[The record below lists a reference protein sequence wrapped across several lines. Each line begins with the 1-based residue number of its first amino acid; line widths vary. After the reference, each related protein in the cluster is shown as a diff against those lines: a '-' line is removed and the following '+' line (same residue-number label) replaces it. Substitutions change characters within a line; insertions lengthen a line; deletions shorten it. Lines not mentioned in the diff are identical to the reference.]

1 MFILRKKYFHCLLL
15 SILLIISGC
24 YDNEDIDRRVIV
36 NPIGIDS
43 ESGGKMLIS
52 FRMFLISPGRG
63 SSSPADQNGKNFIVR
78 TSLASGIF
86 PALNDIQVQD
96 EHNIFMGQ
104 CRAIIFGET
113 QAKNG
118 LHQALDFINRTP
130 TFPPNAFVVI
140 GRPTATAIQ
149 YLKWPDTGEHDQNIR
164 WFFSNR
170 PNQKYGVTKWTLF
183 RDIYDPLQDPL
194 VPIVTPNNNN
204 QTMKLIGLA
213 VFSSDRMVGE
223 LNLTEATLLDLVR
236 NTRKENRISCFLR
249 QNNQASFHSV
259 TGRRKIKVYYHNERP
274 FYKITLR
281 LNAFLGELTGIESPI
296 TEKEL
301 EMIRKRTESY
311 LEKSLVKILKKLQVL
326 KSDPLGL
333 GEYFRAK
340 HSKHFSIERWPL
352 DYQQAEFEVKVK
364 LFIERLG
371 VLK

>member
-1 MFILRKKYFHCLLL
+1 VFILRKKYFHCLLL

-149 YLKWPDTGEHDQNIR
+149 NGPIPGNTTKTSAG
-164 WFFSNR
+164 FF
-170 PNQKYGVTKWTLF
+170 QT
-183 RDIYDPLQDPL
+183 
-194 VPIVTPNNNN
+194 VPIKNMALLNGP
-204 QTMKLIGLA
+204 
-213 VFSSDRMVGE
+213 FSGIF
-223 LNLTEATLLDLVR
+223 TTL
-236 NTRKENRISCFLR
+236 C
-249 QNNQASFHSV
+249 
-259 TGRRKIKVYYHNERP
+259 
-274 FYKITLR
+274 
-281 LNAFLGELTGIESPI
+281 
-296 TEKEL
+296 
-301 EMIRKRTESY
+301 RT
-311 LEKSLVKILKKLQVL
+311 
-326 KSDPLGL
+326 
-333 GEYFRAK
+333 
-340 HSKHFSIERWPL
+340 H
-352 DYQQAEFEVKVK
+352 
-364 LFIERLG
+364 
-371 VLK
+371 